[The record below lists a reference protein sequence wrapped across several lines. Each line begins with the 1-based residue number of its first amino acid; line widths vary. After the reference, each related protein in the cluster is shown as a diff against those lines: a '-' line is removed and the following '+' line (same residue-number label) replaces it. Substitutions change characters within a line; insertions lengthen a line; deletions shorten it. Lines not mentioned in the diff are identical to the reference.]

1 MYLQHSL
8 QQLLL
13 DAQHRTV
20 LYARA
25 ELASARS
32 MSPCIYME
40 GFGNHIEWYTGISG
54 PETSE
59 TARNVGECPLFLG
72 DCHIQYQFV

>member
-40 GFGNHIEWYTGISG
+40 GFGNHIEWYTLAYLDLKHLKLHV
-54 PETSE
+54 T
-59 TARNVGECPLFLG
+59 
-72 DCHIQYQFV
+72 